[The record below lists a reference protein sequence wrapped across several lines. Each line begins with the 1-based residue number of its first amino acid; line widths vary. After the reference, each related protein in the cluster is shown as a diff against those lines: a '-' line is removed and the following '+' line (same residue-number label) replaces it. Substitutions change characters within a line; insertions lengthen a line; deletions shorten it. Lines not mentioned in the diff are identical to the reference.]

1 MKLHFILVLLILLL
15 TLSNSLPHFTFDG
28 VESFYENLG
37 ETNKLSLT
45 IYGSLSE
52 EINPEKM
59 HVQNY
64 IIEDLGEFK
73 CSLLNNEDTEN
84 KKRTHKIVCSIFG
97 SFEMNGY
104 ILEEPKVEGFDFNDE
119 NGETTWPKQEEK
131 KMFLIKEIGE
141 RIELD
146 NEPILLG
153 NFNDYVNP
161 LNRVRKD
168 IVDRALSSLPPRYTV
183 NEEIMADSM
192 LNARYSFSLT
202 DAESAYMVYKWLS
215 QNIEYDCFTYEHDH
229 DNIDYTEQGTYNKG
243 KGVCAGYSKIF
254 RTMCN
259 RLGLEAYYV
268 SGFTKRSIVKGQIP
282 TKTNHAWNTVKID
295 GIFYLVESTWGSGS
309 CKGDKYE
316 YDFDDFYFCT
326 NPEIFIRKHLPAEQ
340 KYQLLPQPITIS
352 EFVNRGDITN
362 SFYQQGFE
370 TINPDL
376 ANIKS
381 TEIFSIIFTHDS
393 QKRKKFLT
401 HLYFFESGSEVEQEN
416 ACWYETKEISSN
428 ITCYTNKQGKY
439 KLKIY
444 GGPIELSS
452 YSNLVEYEIYSTKY
466 SLRPKSFPEAYKRF
480 KNSDMQLFEPLYNP
494 LIRGRSIKFE
504 IKTTTFDNLYITN
517 KDKSKDNTHFRELD
531 KIGNGV
537 FVGEDVYIFGKEVK
551 ISTLINE
558 SYYHIVEYKT
568 IRDSNQALDATFPES
583 FNAPKNTLY
592 SPLID
597 TLQIGKNFQFKIKC
611 ESCTEIA
618 VREGAK
624 YTYLDKEGSIFS
636 KIVKINGSAD
646 AIRIVNLVG
655 DSYKTMYKYKSSN
668 DLFLS

>member
-45 IYGSLSE
+45 IYGALSE

-104 ILEEPKVEGFDFNDE
+104 ILEEPKVEGFDSNDE

-183 NEEIMADSM
+183 NEEMMADSM

-229 DNIDYTEQGTYNKG
+229 DSIDYTEQGTYNKG

-268 SGFTKRSIVKGQIP
+268 SGFTKSSIVKGQIP

-316 YDFDDFYFCT
+316 YDFDDF
-326 NPEIFIRKHLPAEQ
+326 
-340 KYQLLPQPITIS
+340 
-352 EFVNRGDITN
+352 
-362 SFYQQGFE
+362 
-370 TINPDL
+370 
-376 ANIKS
+376 
-381 TEIFSIIFTHDS
+381 
-393 QKRKKFLT
+393 
-401 HLYFFESGSEVEQEN
+401 
-416 ACWYETKEISSN
+416 
-428 ITCYTNKQGKY
+428 
-439 KLKIY
+439 
-444 GGPIELSS
+444 
-452 YSNLVEYEIYSTKY
+452 
-466 SLRPKSFPEAYKRF
+466 
-480 KNSDMQLFEPLYNP
+480 
-494 LIRGRSIKFE
+494 
-504 IKTTTFDNLYITN
+504 
-517 KDKSKDNTHFRELD
+517 
-531 KIGNGV
+531 
-537 FVGEDVYIFGKEVK
+537 
-551 ISTLINE
+551 
-558 SYYHIVEYKT
+558 
-568 IRDSNQALDATFPES
+568 
-583 FNAPKNTLY
+583 
-592 SPLID
+592 
-597 TLQIGKNFQFKIKC
+597 
-611 ESCTEIA
+611 
-618 VREGAK
+618 
-624 YTYLDKEGSIFS
+624 
-636 KIVKINGSAD
+636 
-646 AIRIVNLVG
+646 
-655 DSYKTMYKYKSSN
+655 
-668 DLFLS
+668 LFLHKS